1 LWTLSFLNLPRSAPR
16 WVSPTPLQ
24 SPLHEY
30 FLLLWR
36 REGHWFVI
44 YRFVSSRVTHSKLWE
59 TPNPLDSIWMRPLD
73 YREITKGTAY
83 DPSCARTRTY
93 RRQLE
98 HEALMAAELTKLRL
112 LEEGV

>member
-1 LWTLSFLNLPRSAPR
+1 
-16 WVSPTPLQ
+16 
-24 SPLHEY
+24 
-30 FLLLWR
+30 
-36 REGHWFVI
+36 
-44 YRFVSSRVTHSKLWE
+44 
-59 TPNPLDSIWMRPLD
+59 MRPLD